1 MKKLLIILCFYSIK
15 VSACGDGPMELN
27 FNMFS
32 DNKDVQ
38 NDYQYIDDSLYS
50 IWKNNLFEKHELL
63 LLCGCVSVGYVL
75 ESNHGIN
82 DSLWALNFCGRPDS
96 IITLMAHNDYSV
108 GQRYVN
114 INKNTKLYK
123 SIIRLKSYSESLR
136 KKKKCEH

>member
-15 VSACGDGPMELN
+15 VSACGDEPMELN

-50 IWKNNLFEKHELL
+50 IWKNNLFVKYDLAPI
-63 LLCGCVSVGYVL
+63 CGCVSGGYIL
-75 ESNHGIN
+75 KSSYEIN
-82 DSLWALNFCGRPDS
+82 NSFWFINFCSSPDSLIN
-96 IITLMAHNDYSV
+96 LMAPNDFSPCPA
-108 GQRYVN
+108 YVN